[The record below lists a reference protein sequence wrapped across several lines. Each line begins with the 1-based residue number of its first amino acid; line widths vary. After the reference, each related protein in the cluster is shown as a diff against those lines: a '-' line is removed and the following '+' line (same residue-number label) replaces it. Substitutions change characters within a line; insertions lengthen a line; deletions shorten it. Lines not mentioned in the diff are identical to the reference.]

1 MSYASAE
8 HDRMI
13 AAMLMPC
20 VVVGVDLAV
29 PAVRVSNGEW
39 TSAWVRWHSLAA
51 GKARHWRAPS
61 LGEQGVLFNPSG
73 QAGMG
78 TFIPGLYGDAG
89 GQPDNRDH
97 VEVWRFDDGGSLIY
111 DWAAKTYTITLPTGT
126 VSIKVGSTV
135 VTVTDNAVS
144 AKVGGTVVTV
154 TDDTVSAKVGG
165 TEAVLTAD
173 SVAVK
178 STAIKLTGAVLI
190 DGTLHVTQAVTSAAS
205 ILATGASDNHHT
217 H

>member
-20 VVVGVDLAV
+20 VVVGVDLAA

-78 TFIPGLYGDAG
+78 TFIPGLYGNAG
-89 GQPDNRDH
+89 GPPDNRDH
-97 VEVWRFDDGGSLIY
+97 VEVWRFDDGGSLVY
-111 DWAAKTYTITLPTGT
+111 DWEAKTYTITLPTGMVT
-126 VSIKVGSTV
+126 IKVGSTV
-135 VTVTDNAVS
+135 VTVTDNAVN
-144 AKVGGTVVTV
+144 
-154 TDDTVSAKVGG
+154 AKVGG
-165 TEAVLTAD
+165 TEFDLAPGWA
-173 SVAVK
+173 
-178 STAIKLTGAVLI
+178 AIKSPQIALIGAVEI
-190 DGTLHVTQAVTSAAS
+190 DGTLHVTKSITGDAD
-205 ILATGASDNHHT
+205 ILAAGNSDNHHK

>member
-1 MSYASAE
+1 MSHAVAE

-20 VVVGVDLAV
+20 AVVGVDL
-29 PAVRVSNGEW
+29 PAARVRVSNGAW

-61 LGEQGVLFNPSG
+61 MSEQGVLFNPSG

-89 GQPDNRDH
+89 PPPDNRDH
-97 VEVWRFDDGGSLIY
+97 IEVWRFPDGGSLVY
-111 DWAAKTYTITLPTGT
+111 DWEANTYTITLPTGRVIT
-126 VSIKVGSTV
+126 KVGATESVTTDND
-135 VTVTDNAVS
+135 VTVTTTNVKLIADVQIQGALR
-144 AKVGGTVVTV
+144 VTKGV
-154 TDDTVSAKVGG
+154 EV
-165 TEAVLTAD
+165 
-173 SVAVK
+173 
-178 STAIKLTGAVLI
+178 
-190 DGTLHVTQAVTSAAS
+190 DGTLHAAGSITSAAD
-205 ILATGASDNHHT
+205 ILAAGNSDNHHT

>member
-20 VVVGVDLAV
+20 AVVGVDLVA

-51 GKARHWRAPS
+51 GKARHWRVPS

-73 QAGMG
+73 QAGLG
-78 TFIPGLYGDAG
+78 TFVPGLYGNAG
-89 GQPDNRDH
+89 APPDNRDH
-97 VEVWRFDDGGSLIY
+97 VEVWRFDDGGSLVY
-111 DWAAKTYTITLPTGT
+111 DWRAKSYTITLPSGT
-126 VSIKVGSTV
+126 VTIKVASTEV
-135 VTVTDNAVS
+135 VVTDAAVTVTTGNINLKAAV
-144 AKVGGTVVTV
+144 T
-154 TDDTVSAKVGG
+154 
-165 TEAVLTAD
+165 
-173 SVAVK
+173 
-178 STAIKLTGAVLI
+178 I
-190 DGTLHVTQAVTSAAS
+190 DGALHVTQGITSA
-205 ILATGASDNHHT
+205 GAIIDAGGNSNHHT

>member
-1 MSYASAE
+1 MSYPSAE

-20 VVVGVDLAV
+20 VVVGVDLA
-29 PAVRVSNGEW
+29 AAMVRVSNGEW

-89 GQPDNRDH
+89 AQPDNRDH
-97 VEVWRFDDGGSLIY
+97 VEVWRFDDGGSLVY
-111 DWAAKTYTITLPTGT
+111 DWEAKSYTITLPSGT
-126 VSIKVGSTV
+126 VTIKVGSTAV
-135 VTVTDNAVS
+135 VVTDNAV
-144 AKVGGTVVTV
+144 T
-154 TDDTVSAKVGG
+154 AKVGG
-165 TEAVLTAD
+165 TEAALTPD
-173 SVAVK
+173 SATLK
-178 STAIKLTGAVLI
+178 STAIKLVGAVLI
-190 DGTLHVTQAVTSAAS
+190 DGALHVTQAITGAAS
-205 ILATGASDNHHT
+205 IMAAGASDNHHT

>member
-1 MSYASAE
+1 MSYALAE

-20 VVVGVDLAV
+20 VVVGVDLA
-29 PAVRVSNGEW
+29 AATVRVQAGDW
-39 TSAWVRWHSLAA
+39 VSAWVRWHSLAA

-61 LGEQGVLFNPSG
+61 LNEQGVLFNPSG

-97 VEVWRFDDGGSLIY
+97 VEVWRFDDGGSLVY
-111 DWAAKTYTITLPTGT
+111 DWAAKSYSITLPSGT
-126 VSIKVGSTV
+126 VTIKVASTEVV
-135 VTVTDNAVS
+135 VTDAAVNVTTGNINLKAAV
-144 AKVGGTVVTV
+144 T
-154 TDDTVSAKVGG
+154 
-165 TEAVLTAD
+165 
-173 SVAVK
+173 
-178 STAIKLTGAVLI
+178 I
-190 DGTLHVTQAVTSAAS
+190 DGALHVMQGITSA
-205 ILATGASDNHHT
+205 GAIIDAGGNSNHHT

>member
-20 VVVGVDLAV
+20 VVVGVDLAA

-78 TFIPGLYGDAG
+78 TFLPGLYGNAG

-97 VEVWRFDDGGSLIY
+97 VEVWRFDDGGSLVY
-111 DWAAKTYTITLPTGT
+111 DWEAKTYTITLPTGT
-126 VSIKVGSTV
+126 VTIKVGSTV
-135 VTVTDNAVS
+135 VTVTDNAVN
-144 AKVGGTVVTV
+144 AT
-154 TDDTVSAKVGG
+154 VGG
-165 TEAVLTAD
+165 TEFDLTPGLAT
-173 SVAVK
+173 VK
-178 STAIKLTGAVLI
+178 SPQISLIGAVEI
-190 DGTLHVTQAVTSAAS
+190 DGPLHVTQSITGDAD
-205 ILATGASDNHHT
+205 ILAAGNSDNHHK

>member
-1 MSYASAE
+1 MSHALAE

-20 VVVGVDLAV
+20 AVVGVDL
-29 PAVRVSNGEW
+29 PAATVRVSNGAW

-78 TFIPGLYGDAG
+78 TFIPGLYGNAG
-89 GQPDNRDH
+89 PPPDNRDH
-97 VEVWRFDDGGSLIY
+97 VEAWRFDDGGSLVY
-111 DWAAKTYTITLPTGT
+111 DWEANSYTITLPTGRVIT
-126 VSIKVGSTV
+126 KVGATESITTDTNI
-135 VTVTDNAVS
+135 TVTTANMKLVAAVEIQ
-144 AKVGGTVVTV
+144 GPLRVTEGV
-154 TDDTVSAKVGG
+154 EIG
-165 TEAVLTAD
+165 
-173 SVAVK
+173 
-178 STAIKLTGAVLI
+178 
-190 DGTLHVTQAVTSAAS
+190 GTLHAVGSITSGAD
-205 ILATGASDNHHT
+205 ILATGNSDNHHS

>member
-20 VVVGVDLAV
+20 VVVGVDLEA

-97 VEVWRFDDGGSLIY
+97 VEVWRFDDGGSLVY
-111 DWAAKTYTITLPTGT
+111 DWQAKSYTITLPTGT
-126 VSIKVGSTV
+126 VTIKVGSAEV
-135 VTVTDNAVS
+135 VVTDNAV
-144 AKVGGTVVTV
+144 TT
-154 TDDTVSAKVGG
+154 KVGG
-165 TEAVLTAD
+165 TEVALTPD
-173 SVAVK
+173 SATIK
-178 STAIKLTGAVLI
+178 SAAIIKLVGVVVI
-190 DGTLHVTQAVTSAAS
+190 DGTLHVTKDITGAAS
-205 ILATGASDNHHT
+205 ILAAGSSDNHHT